1 MPSKRRKKKK
11 KKSSPAL
18 DYVLYLLLRLVST
31 VLHMLPLEVAMKLAS
46 FVGDIMYRVDK
57 RHYDRSMENLR
68 ACFPGQPERVYERLT
83 RDSFRLFPLLGVEVM
98 LTPRYV
104 KLNRLKRHFVLGE
117 RVGEVL
123 KIMARQD
130 RGCILVTAH
139 YGNWEVLG
147 YMLAEMGFGLTAV
160 ARVLDNP
167 HINAYVLGVREKN
180 GAQIVDKRG
189 AMSVVPKMLDER
201 KPVGFTADQDA
212 GKKGMFVNYFNRPA
226 STFKSIGLLAMKYDV
241 PIVCGVARR
250 LGYDFRF
257 HIDNDVI
264 HPEEWHDEQDPLR
277 YVTQRYTSALE
288 TLVRKEPGQY
298 LWIHRRWKTQP
309 EDVVRKNRPAAAHP

>member
-1 MPSKRRKKKK
+1 MSSKRRKKPKK
-11 KKSSPAL
+11 QRPAL
-18 DYVLYLLLRLVST
+18 DYTLYLALRIVSML
-31 VLHMLPLEVAMKLAS
+31 LHMLPLETAMKLAA

-57 RHYDRSMENLR
+57 RHYDRSMDNLR
-68 ACFPGQPERVYERLT
+68 ACFPGQPERVYKRLT
-83 RDSFRLFPLLGVEVM
+83 RDSFRLFPLLGVETM
-98 LTPRYV
+98 LAPRYV
-104 KLNRLKRHFVLGE
+104 KLNRLKQHFVLGDK
-117 RVGEVL
+117 VGEVL
-123 KIMARQD
+123 RILAEQE

-147 YMLAEMGFGLTAV
+147 YMLAEMGFGMTTV

-167 HINAYVLGVREKN
+167 HINAYVIDIREKN
-180 GAQIVDKRG
+180 GAKIVDKRG
-189 AMSVVPKMLDER
+189 AMSIIPKKLDENM
-201 KPVGFTADQDA
+201 PVGFTADQDA

-257 HIDNDVI
+257 YLDAEII
-264 HPEEWHDEQDPLR
+264 HRDEWKDQPDPLR
-277 YVTQRYTSALE
+277 YLTQEYTSRLE
-288 TLVRKEPGQY
+288 KLVSKEPGQY

-309 EDVVRKNRPAAAHP
+309 GDVVRKNRPTAA